1 MGSVSLNVA
10 SSRRGGR
17 RGLACLCS
25 PALLNLLVLLSLFS
39 TNLLALLAFLSPR
52 TRTPIVP
59 TSPTSSSS
67 AAAISAQVAAIAREI
82 DATRLVAA
90 IAREIDATR
99 LVPHRADLPPE
110 LLLFLSP
117 HALPLGRDAR
127 TGLTHMPA
135 SVAHACFRSPS
146 TLALLSSFA
155 SYAPHAVCPRNDTLP
170 HRLISKG
177 CEPLPR
183 RRCLSRGPR
192 TPLPSSNMGAD
203 SRRWVKPRHDH
214 EFLIDDV
221 LRLAASATKIRIGLD
236 VAGGAAN
243 FAARMRERGVT
254 VVTTVLDNAGKPMN
268 EFVAAR
274 GLFPLLL
281 SPAHRFPFYD
291 GVFDLV
297 HVGTTAMDEGG
308 ASALGQAGTEEALE
322 FFMFDVDRVLR
333 AGGLLWIDSYM
344 CRSEER
350 RQVVV
355 KLIGR
360 FGYKKLK
367 WVTAEKAGAG
377 SAKTAIYLSAVLQK
391 PARI

>member
-25 PALLNLLVLLSLFS
+25 PALLNLLVLLSLLS
-39 TNLLALLAFLSPR
+39 TNLLALLAFLSPH
-52 TRTPIVP
+52 THP
-59 TSPTSSSS
+59 TLPSSSNLSTTSSSTS
-67 AAAISAQVAAIAREI
+67 AISAQVAAIAREI
-82 DATRLVAA
+82 DATRLV
-90 IAREIDATR
+90 
-99 LVPHRADLPPE
+99 PHGGASLPPE

-135 SVAHACFRSPS
+135 SVAHACFRSPP
-146 TLALLSSFA
+146 TLALLATFA
-155 SYAPHAVCPRNDTLP
+155 SYTLHASCPRNATLLQ

-192 TPLPSSNMGAD
+192 APLPSSNMGVD
-203 SRRWVKPRHDH
+203 SRRWVKPRHDY

-221 LRLAASATKIRIGLD
+221 LRLTAAKIRVGLD

-297 HVGTTAMDEGG
+297 HVGTTALDEGG
-308 ASALGQAGTEEALE
+308 APALGQAGTEEALE
-322 FFMFDVDRVLR
+322 FFMFDADRVLR

-344 CRSEER
+344 CHSEER

-355 KLIGR
+355 RLIGR

-367 WVTAEKAGAG
+367 WVTGEKAGTG
-377 SAKTAIYLSAVLQK
+377 SSKSAVYLSAVLQK
-391 PARI
+391 PARG

>member
-25 PALLNLLVLLSLFS
+25 PALLNLLVLLSLLS

-52 TRTPIVP
+52 ARGPVP
-59 TSPTSSSS
+59 VPVPAAADRSASSSS
-67 AAAISAQVAAIAREI
+67 AISAQVAAIAREI
-82 DATRLVAA
+82 DATRLV
-90 IAREIDATR
+90 
-99 LVPHRADLPPE
+99 PHRAALPPE

-135 SVAHACFRSPS
+135 SVAHTCFRSPP
-146 TLALLSSFA
+146 TLALLSAFA
-155 SYAPHAVCPRNDTLP
+155 SYDPRAACPRNATLP
-170 HRLISKG
+170 HRLLYKG

-192 TPLPSSNMGAD
+192 APLPSSNMGVD

-221 LRLAASATKIRIGLD
+221 LRLAAAASTKIRIGFD

-297 HVGTTAMDEGG
+297 HVGTAALDEGG
-308 ASALGQAGTEEALE
+308 APALGQAGTGEALE
-322 FFMFDVDRVLR
+322 FLMFDVDRVLR

-344 CRSEER
+344 CHSEER

-355 KLIGR
+355 RLIRR

-367 WVTAEKAGAG
+367 WVAGEKAGTG
-377 SAKTAIYLSAVLQK
+377 SSKTAMYISAVLQK
-391 PARI
+391 PGRG

>member
-1 MGSVSLNVA
+1 MGTVSLNVA

-17 RGLACLCS
+17 RGLVCLCS
-25 PALLNLLVLLSLFS
+25 PALLNLLVLLSLLS
-39 TNLLALLAFLSPR
+39 TNLLALLAFLAPR
-52 TRTPIVP
+52 ARGPVP
-59 TSPTSSSS
+59 DVAADRSASTSS
-67 AAAISAQVAAIAREI
+67 AAISAQVAAIAREI
-82 DATRLVAA
+82 DATRLV
-90 IAREIDATR
+90 
-99 LVPHRADLPPE
+99 PHRAALPPE

-135 SVAHACFRSPS
+135 SVAHACFRSPP
-146 TLALLSSFA
+146 TLALLAAFA
-155 SYAPHAVCPRNDTLP
+155 SYEPRAACPRNATLP
-170 HRLISKG
+170 HRLLSKG

-192 TPLPSSNMGAD
+192 APLPSSNMGVD

-221 LRLAASATKIRIGLD
+221 LRLAGAASTKIRIGFD

-274 GLFPLLL
+274 GLFPLML

-297 HVGTTAMDEGG
+297 HVGTTALDEGG
-308 ASALGQAGTEEALE
+308 APALGQAGTEEALE

-333 AGGLLWIDSYM
+333 ASGLLWIDSYM
-344 CRSEER
+344 CHSEER
-350 RQVVV
+350 RQVVLR
-355 KLIGR
+355 LIRR

-367 WVTAEKAGAG
+367 WVAGEKAGTG
-377 SAKTAIYLSAVLQK
+377 SSKTAMYISAVLQK
-391 PARI
+391 PGRG

>member
-17 RGLACLCS
+17 RLACLCS
-25 PALLNLLVLLSLFS
+25 PGLLNLLVLLSLLS

-52 TRTPIVP
+52 AHPVP
-59 TSPTSSSS
+59 ATTANLSSSS
-67 AAAISAQVAAIAREI
+67 AAAISAQVS
-82 DATRLVAA
+82 A

-99 LVPHRADLPPE
+99 LVPHRDGGSGTSLPPE

-146 TLALLSSFA
+146 TLALLSAFA
-155 SYAPHAVCPRNDTLP
+155 SYAPYAVCPRNATLP
-170 HRLISKG
+170 HRLISKA

-192 TPLPSSNMGAD
+192 AALPASNMGVD

-221 LRLAASATKIRIGLD
+221 LHLAAGGGGKIRIGFD

-254 VVTTVLDNAGKPMN
+254 IYTTVLDNAGKPMN

-297 HVGTTAMDEGG
+297 HVGTTALAEGG
-308 ASALGQAGTEEALE
+308 SPALGQAGTEEALE
-322 FFMFDVDRVLR
+322 FFMFDVDRVLH

-344 CRSEER
+344 CHSDER
-350 RQVVV
+350 RQVLVR
-355 KLIGR
+355 LIGR

-367 WVTAEKAGAG
+367 WVMGEKAGTG
-377 SAKTAIYLSAVLQK
+377 STKVAMYFSAVLQK
-391 PARI
+391 PARG